1 MDHRKSANGLDRIS
15 TSEIGKIIKK
25 MDLEFRSMKMVINM
39 KVVGVKI
46 RGMVKGRIGFVILK
60 AS

>member
-1 MDHRKSANGLDRIS
+1 MDHRKSANGLDLIS

-25 MDLEFRSMKMVINM
+25 MDLEFRSMKMETNM

-46 RGMVKGRIGFVILK
+46 SDMVKGLFGFVILK